1 MYTDIDILD
10 INNRILQNFEN
21 EIIKLNEYKA
31 KKDELQNSLLI
42 ETIPIHV
49 KELIEKSINNLSE
62 HINDIETNKLKNFY
76 VLETAEILEKYKAI
90 LKKPQ
95 KINFMGKS
103 IKHNKEKDVLITLYL
118 EKANNYV
125 QIDYNSTNFIN
136 DKKDKIVC
144 KNCNNSKEFEIQEG
158 NVYICL
164 HCSAQQFILK
174 NVTSYKDI
182 NRVNI
187 SSKYIYDRK
196 IHFRDCINQYQGKQN
211 STIQQEV
218 YNDIEKQLE
227 LHYIVDPNITNK
239 KEKFKNVTK
248 EHISIFLKDL
258 SYTKHYE
265 NVNLIHYNLT
275 GIKPDDISH
284 IEDKLLNDFD
294 VITDAYDKL
303 FKHLD
308 RKNFINTQYILYQ
321 LLLRHKH
328 PCKKEDFSILK
339 T

>member
-10 INNRILQNFEN
+10 INNRILQNFDI
-21 EIIKLNEYKA
+21 EIAKLSDYKE
-31 KKDELQNSLLI
+31 KKVELHNSLLI
-42 ETIPIHV
+42 ETIPCHV
-49 KELIEKSINNLSE
+49 KELIEKSIYNLDE

-103 IKHNKEKDVLITLYL
+103 IKQNKEKDVLIALYL

-125 QIDYNSTNFIN
+125 QIDYNFNFVS

-144 KNCNNSKEFEIQEG
+144 KNCHNSKEFEIQEG

-182 NRVNI
+182 KRVNI

-211 STIQQEV
+211 STIQQQV
-218 YNDIEKQLE
+218 YKDIEKQLE
-227 LHYIVDPNITNK
+227 LH
-239 KEKFKNVTK
+239 
-248 EHISIFLKDL
+248 
-258 SYTKHYE
+258 
-265 NVNLIHYNLT
+265 
-275 GIKPDDISH
+275 
-284 IEDKLLNDFD
+284 
-294 VITDAYDKL
+294 
-303 FKHLD
+303 
-308 RKNFINTQYILYQ
+308 
-321 LLLRHKH
+321 
-328 PCKKEDFSILK
+328 
-339 T
+339 